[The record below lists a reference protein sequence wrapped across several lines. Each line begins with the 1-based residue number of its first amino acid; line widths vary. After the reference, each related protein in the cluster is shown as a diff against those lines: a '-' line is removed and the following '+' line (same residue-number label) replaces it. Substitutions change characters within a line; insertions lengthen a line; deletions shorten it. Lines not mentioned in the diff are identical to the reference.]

1 MTDTAPAKHA
11 LTMKINTTPAPANPI
26 TEPASHPCPSSPQ
39 DHVILLHGLG
49 RTRRAM
55 LGLKW
60 RLERAG
66 YEVTNLA
73 YPSRSK
79 RLAEIVSEHVGP
91 AIEKVRRD
99 LEPGARVHFVTHSL
113 GGIVFR
119 AWAARRPE
127 DFPLGNTVM
136 LAAPNKG
143 NEIVDHLAERWWFHG
158 LLGPVVEELGTE
170 PDSLANSLGPVPPAT
185 LVVMGNRPRIQL
197 FAHLFGRERE
207 HDGVV
212 SVERGHVE
220 GEAGFHVMEA
230 DHTFI
235 MWRKPV
241 LDLVERHLRGDA
253 LRSKAARQEGQ
264 GVKEAKAG
272 TVRSP
277 LDLLDA
283 CLTS

>member
-1 MTDTAPAKHA
+1 MNIH
-11 LTMKINTTPAPANPI
+11 TTPAPAPSVM
-26 TEPASHPCPSSPQ
+26 EPVSGPSPTH

-66 YEVTNLA
+66 YEVTNVA

-79 RLAEIVSEHVGP
+79 RLAEIVSEHVEP
-91 AIEKVRRD
+91 AIHKVRQD

-119 AWAARRPE
+119 AWAAQRPE

-136 LAAPNKG
+136 LAAPNQG

-158 LLGPVVEELGTE
+158 LLGPVVAELGTE
-170 PDSLANSLGPVPPAT
+170 PASRVNSLGPVPPAT
-185 LVVMGNRPRIQL
+185 LVVMGNRPRIQI

-212 SVERGHVE
+212 SVERGHVK

-235 MWRKPV
+235 MWQKPV
-241 LDLVERHLRGDA
+241 LDLVVEHLRSRA
-253 LRSKAARQEGQ
+253 APSTAARQEGSRTQ
-264 GVKEAKAG
+264 GREPCGASA
-272 TVRSP
+272 
-277 LDLLDA
+277 
-283 CLTS
+283 